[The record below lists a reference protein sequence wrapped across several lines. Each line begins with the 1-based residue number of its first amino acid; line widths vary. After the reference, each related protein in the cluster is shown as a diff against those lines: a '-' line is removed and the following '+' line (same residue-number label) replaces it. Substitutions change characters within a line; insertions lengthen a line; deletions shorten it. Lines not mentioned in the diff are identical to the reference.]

1 MSQFYPTDEFLKA
14 WRERDDAM
22 RKAAGIKVIPSRP
35 DDVMLSGLDER
46 FKKIIKYGLA
56 DPPRETGEFYCE
68 TRECS
73 QRGEVKQLPM
83 RHCKSPECCPLSR
96 PGTHYPLCESCGN
109 AMRENVSAPNVI
121 WTGPIGQRYRDKDKD
136 GYHNPDGQIVYTRKT
151 PDGKPRPVLLENW
164 SDVKAHCKSEGLV
177 DPRSL
182 PRNLEVAEDG
192 KGTLNTRGMPGT
204 EL

>member
-1 MSQFYPTDEFLKA
+1 MGKEVSVLAYDEVGELPSDASQFWCESRKCAMRGRVVELP
-14 WRERDDAM
+14 WREEP
-22 RKAAGIKVIPSRP
+22 V
-35 DDVMLSGLDER
+35 
-46 FKKIIKYGLA
+46 
-56 DPPRETGEFYCE
+56 TG
-68 TRECS
+68 R
-73 QRGEVKQLPM
+73 
-83 RHCKSPECCPLSR
+83 
-96 PGTHYPLCESCGN
+96 HYPLCPTCGDV
-109 AMRENVSAPNVI
+109 MRENVSAPNVI